1 MWGGGTRPDIL
12 VSGAGVGGGE
22 KTGKK
27 GPIWTHPYKTNSGAK
42 NSRDLKNSGDLT
54 LTHQTLIPLLSLPP
68 SPPVS
73 LRVGPPGPGD
83 ARPSTQQRQ
92 ASNTPAGHLP
102 PPYTHP
108 GHRKA
113 VTRTALPGPVS
124 PPTHTP
130 SQDAP
135 PETCTGHLLWF
146 PPGDT
151 SCVVLSAPARCPC
164 PLGCWLS
171 SSPPHTRGQPHFSE
185 VTGST
190 LGSGHLPLLLTTSQ
204 PPRGHPGG
212 TGSRRRGG
220 PRVRRGQAG
229 ARRARCRWVAH
240 LSVLG

>member
-1 MWGGGTRPDIL
+1 MPERQLNTRPWGRPL
-12 VSGAGVGGGE
+12 QGRLSRKTRPGAG
-22 KTGKK
+22 
-27 GPIWTHPYKTNSGAK
+27 SSA
-42 NSRDLKNSGDLT
+42 
-54 LTHQTLIPLLSLPP
+54 PLPRRCPP
-68 SPPVS
+68 AP
-73 LRVGPPGPGD
+73 
-83 ARPSTQQRQ
+83 
-92 ASNTPAGHLP
+92 
-102 PPYTHP
+102 THP
-108 GHRKA
+108 GH
-113 VTRTALPGPVS
+113 PPQGCHPDS
-124 PPTHTP
+124 PARASLSTHPHTLSRCP
-130 SQDAP
+130 S
-135 PETCTGHLLWF
+135 ETCTGHLLWF

-212 TGSRRRGG
+212 TRSRRRGG